1 MHTMMATADG
11 RAASHP
17 SFRYFV
23 FNTWVRRQTFSG
35 SASFRL
41 SRAADFDAAR
51 DLQPQKKK
59 ELVRKIVQATET
71 IPGTLGS
78 RQMVDRKLQAMID
91 QLECET
97 AGMVRAIGQRP
108 EAEYGQIAGLF
119 STTTTAIYRDPILN
133 KWISDWYGRETEEV
147 LELPQAERRQRY
159 FEDATSNPLIVAQ
172 FTAAWLEV
180 VFCQDMV
187 MVRGTEDAEGLD
199 EQFATY
205 DWGSGRIPHLH
216 AMRWIRGS
224 PRCDTLVEKEGPQ
237 RRRDGASGADPAV
250 YGTAAAEFY
259 QGIISEWYPDL
270 PAERQEKVS
279 RAKEAKDGGEEWN
292 DPCMLPPD
300 DYASMLCDAGPG
312 LAATPRDDAP
322 EQRTMRYL
330 QDLLDTV
337 QYHDNHEPCPHG
349 RPQKWQNCAKV
360 EPRTAGTDHE
370 VVYCGKSF
378 QKPLVAPGLEHI
390 AEDPRRDA
398 GGRNAASSE
407 MKERRFP
414 AGAGSTFFL
423 RSRNS
428 VSRPP
433 AVWRPEV
440 PFGPE

>member
-1 MHTMMATADG
+1 MMATEDG
-11 RAASHP
+11 RAAVHP

-23 FNTWVRRQTFSG
+23 FNTWLRRQTFSG

-59 ELVRKIVQATET
+59 ELVRKIVQATEA

-78 RQMVDRKLQAMID
+78 RQLVDRKLQAMID

-133 KWISDWYGRETEEV
+133 KWICDWYGRDAEEA
-147 LELPQAERRQRY
+147 LALPQGERRQRY
-159 FEDATSNPLIVAQ
+159 YEDATSNPLIVAQ

-180 VFCQDMV
+180 VFYQDLV
-187 MVRGTEDAEGLD
+187 MVRGTEGAEGLD

-237 RRRDGASGADPAV
+237 RRRDGASGADPVV

-259 QGIISEWYPDL
+259 QDKISEWHPDL
-270 PAERQEKVS
+270 PVERHEKVY
-279 RAKEAKDGGEEWN
+279 RAKEAKDAGEEWN
-292 DPCMLPPD
+292 DPCMISPD

-312 LAATPRDDAP
+312 MAATPREDAP
-322 EQRTMRYL
+322 EQRPMRYL

-337 QYHDNHEPCPHG
+337 QYHDNHEPDPHG

-360 EPRTAGTDHE
+360 EPRTAGTDQE
-370 VVYCGKSF
+370 VVYCGKCF
-378 QKPLVAPGLEHI
+378 RKPPIPPGCEHI

-398 GGRNAASSE
+398 GGRNGAFSGV
-407 MKERRFP
+407 KEGGFP
-414 AGAGSTFFL
+414 GGAEEAFL
-423 RSRNS
+423 LSPGKA
-428 VSRPP
+428 VSRPLR
-433 AVWRPEV
+433 AWRAEISL
-440 PFGPE
+440 GAE